1 MKTRLQRRLRVTGIV
16 QGVGF
21 RPYVWHLAR
30 ELGLTGWVRNDP
42 AGVEVLVQGE
52 PGPID
57 AFSRRLT
64 LEAPP
69 LAQVRDLVWT
79 DGLATGEHDAFAIRE
94 SGAGQAATMIG
105 VDTGVC
111 PACLMELFDPA
122 DRRYRYAFINCTQCG
137 PRYTLTRR
145 LPYDR
150 AQTSMAA
157 FPLCPA
163 CEGEYRDP
171 SDRRFHAEPTA
182 CPVCGPRT
190 WVLSLEEIP
199 PGPPL
204 QRGRKEIPG
213 LRNPS
218 GTSGL
223 DAPPFLKGGSGG
235 ISTPT
240 ADAIGETL
248 DRLQAGQIVAIKGL
262 GGFHLACDARNPDA
276 VQRLRERK
284 QREEKPFAIM
294 AANLASVAPWV
305 EIGLDERAMIESPE
319 RPICLLR
326 KRPGADAALPGIAPG
341 LSWLGVM
348 LPYTPIHWLL
358 FHAAAGG
365 PAGTAWMGEAQALVL
380 VMTSA
385 NPGGEPLVTGNAEAV
400 ERLAGIADA
409 VLMHDRDI
417 VVRCDDSVVRWL
429 EEIPPDPPLKRGGEE
444 DSPRLLFPTRLLAR
458 DGQYPRGAGSGPWD
472 YLPHPWGRSA
482 PLWKKGGM
490 DWQLACRRA
499 APGLRH
505 GGKSIRERRLLPPF
519 LKGGRGGLELAPQPA
534 VSPAP

>member
-1 MKTRLQRRLRVTGIV
+1 MKTRLQRHLRVTGIV

-30 ELGLTGWVRNDP
+30 GLGLTGWVRNDP
-42 AGVEVLVQGE
+42 AGVEVLVEGE

-57 AFSRRLT
+57 AFTRRLP

-69 LAQVRDLVWT
+69 LAQVRDLVWS
-79 DGLATGEHDAFAIRE
+79 DGQATGEHEGFAIRE

-105 VDTGVC
+105 VDTAVC
-111 PACLMELFDPA
+111 PACLAELFDPA
-122 DRRYRYAFINCTQCG
+122 DRRYRYAFINCTHCG

-182 CPVCGPRT
+182 CPVCGPRL
-190 WVLSLEEIP
+190 WVA
-199 PGPPL
+199 GPAVP
-204 QRGRKEIPG
+204 
-213 LRNPS
+213 
-218 GTSGL
+218 
-223 DAPPFLKGGSGG
+223 
-235 ISTPT
+235 PT
-240 ADAIGETL
+240 ADAIDETL

-262 GGFHLACDARNPDA
+262 GGFHLACDARNPHA

-305 EIGLDERAMIESPE
+305 EIGPDERALIESPE
-319 RPICLLR
+319 RPYCLLR
-326 KRPGADAALPGIAPG
+326 KCPGADAALPGIAPG
-341 LSWLGVM
+341 LNWLGVM

-365 PAGTAWMGEAQALVL
+365 PAGTAWMAEVQGLVL

-385 NPGGEPLVTGNAEAV
+385 NPG
-400 ERLAGIADA
+400 
-409 VLMHDRDI
+409 
-417 VVRCDDSVVRWL
+417 W
-429 EEIPPDPPLKRGGEE
+429 
-444 DSPRLLFPTRLLAR
+444 
-458 DGQYPRGAGSGPWD
+458 GA
-472 YLPHPWGRSA
+472 LCN
-482 PLWKKGGM
+482 L
-490 DWQLACRRA
+490 Q
-499 APGLRH
+499 
-505 GGKSIRERRLLPPF
+505 
-519 LKGGRGGLELAPQPA
+519 
-534 VSPAP
+534 